1 VARTVV
7 WLLIALLGPHELLL
21 LGLLPAAVFEGHAP
35 LLANLDAQL
44 SSRSSRHSGSWPTTS
59 SRSASARRSDGE
71 GSRCHACRRGS
82 LLVVAL
88 FHAGVDVAFSSSASS
103 PVVINTAGALITLW
117 GIAVMLMAG
126 PRRLASRTSHKEYAS

>member
-1 VARTVV
+1 
-7 WLLIALLGPHELLL
+7 
-21 LGLLPAAVFEGHAP
+21 
-35 LLANLDAQL
+35 
-44 SSRSSRHSGSWPTTS
+44 
-59 SRSASARRSDGE
+59 
-71 GSRCHACRRGS
+71 
-82 LLVVAL
+82 VAL